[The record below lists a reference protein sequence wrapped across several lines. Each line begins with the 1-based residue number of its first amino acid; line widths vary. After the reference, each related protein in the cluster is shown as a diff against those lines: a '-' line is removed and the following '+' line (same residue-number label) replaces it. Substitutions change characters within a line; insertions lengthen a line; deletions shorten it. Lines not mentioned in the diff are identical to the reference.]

1 MANEATGQMAPEDWK
16 RATDALVALSQK
28 AQEHLDPPKANVLRQ
43 TPER

>member
-16 RATDALVALSQK
+16 RATDALVALSHK